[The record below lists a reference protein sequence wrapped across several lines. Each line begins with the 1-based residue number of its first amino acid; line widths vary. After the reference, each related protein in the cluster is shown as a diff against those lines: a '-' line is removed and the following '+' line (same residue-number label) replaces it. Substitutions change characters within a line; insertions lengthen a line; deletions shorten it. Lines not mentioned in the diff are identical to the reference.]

1 MTDSHREEYRRVAL
15 RLIGELNQLLKDLRA
30 QKAYTEKQ
38 ISETVIE
45 LEILRLSPSANA
57 VVARPEEYETRIIR
71 PREEK
76 LAELKRQLEELKRDI
91 PIFEDVIRVARNQ
104 IAMRTESEE

>member
-15 RLIGELNQLLKDLRA
+15 RLTGELNQLLKDLRA
-30 QKAYTEKQ
+30 QRDYTEKQ
-38 ISETVIE
+38 IGEVVVE
-45 LEILRLSPSANA
+45 LEILRLFPSANA
-57 VVARPEEYETRIIR
+57 VVARPEEYEARIIR

-76 LAELKRQLEELKRDI
+76 LVELKRQLEELKSEI

-104 IAMRTESEE
+104 IVMKTEIEG